1 MTTATGPLQN
11 LNLLDPELYQTDPQA
26 LWAEL
31 LATDELARD
40 VNGLWVVAQH
50 AHLREAERRNEDFT
64 SGPGYRSL

>member
-40 VNGLWVVAQH
+40 VNGLWWW
-50 AHLREAERRNEDFT
+50 
-64 SGPGYRSL
+64 RSTLT